1 MTTICTCGACGD
13 RHPPRPAIDWTHYE
27 ADVLAFVELWL
38 TETEAAITAIREG
51 RKPEPS
57 EERKDVALRILRA
70 YFPGEKYPLASSV
83 YLDVHYGR
91 VRAAAGGGQY
101 PELWRAGEGV
111 IWPAHAEPD
120 GRRPTVMLGLTGER
134 VKTTVDA
141 RGCAGEVWAL

>member
-1 MTTICTCGACGD
+1 MTACTCPTCG
-13 RHPPRPAIDWTHYE
+13 HEVPPMVDWTHYE

-83 YLDVHYGR
+83 HPDVHYGC
-91 VRAAAGGGQY
+91 VWASAGGGQY
-101 PELWRAGEGV
+101 SDLWRAGEGV
-111 IWPAHAEPD
+111 IWPAHATPV
-120 GRRPTVMLGLTGER
+120 GV
-134 VKTTVDA
+134 
-141 RGCAGEVWAL
+141 

>member
-1 MTTICTCGACGD
+1 MAPSIRRTATPATD

-83 YLDVHYGR
+83 HPDVHYGC
-91 VRAAAGGGQY
+91 VWAAAGGGQY

-111 IWPAHAEPD
+111 IWPAHATPV
-120 GRRPTVMLGLTGER
+120 GV
-134 VKTTVDA
+134 
-141 RGCAGEVWAL
+141 

>member
-83 YLDVHYGR
+83 HLDVHYGR

-111 IWPAHAEPD
+111 IWPAHAEPA